1 MSWQNSPMGAP
12 QQPMAAPQQPMA
24 AAQQVAYEPH
34 PFIGGRASALRAL
47 AAWRAAVPDAPRV
60 ALLTG
65 SPGCGSS
72 RLLTGFL
79 MLCDPGHRERID
91 LTRLD
96 PWTVPP
102 ALPAPAVPSAAG
114 LTPAQLLWVLADHYG
129 IDVARDAEVYEALG
143 AGERV
148 IVVPDVDEAGPVRAG
163 RGPERMA
170 RELLLP
176 LAGLPSVR
184 LLAEVPRAVAA
195 EIAAALPAGT
205 AQVIDLDAPE
215 HADLHGLTL
224 QTQIALDP
232 NFGAPRLPFTEDPQ
246 MRLWLAQGIASR
258 TATGSG
264 GSRLTAQLAVSAH
277 LLAPEPPPNAA
288 LFPAGPADA
297 VAMHA
302 QRLGADP
309 TLLPAMLAPLAL
321 AEGEGLPLPLWA
333 PLASAL
339 AGRDLAP
346 DIANGMPLAGPF
358 VTTVNDEDAAEPTLI
373 TLAHPALGEAIRA
386 ALPDVRAA
394 HLSLAMELLE
404 RVPEEGWEQADA
416 YVRDGIVGHL
426 LGAGQLPRLLKDPW
440 LLVHTDPVVLRA
452 ALEEIAPDDRTRAS
466 LPAPGRTYLR
476 IAPLLTRT
484 QAGPEQRA
492 RMLAAAFEEDGLTQ
506 YAAALGSV
514 GRGEGGGPGE
524 VDGPAASGPTAP
536 VIPQRTAPPST
547 TPTPAP
553 PATSPQRTPTV
564 VDYPLAPPEPMT
576 SPATPPQPHQPAH
589 PPAAPEPH
597 PGQGQGQGQPTPA
610 GPPPGRPATGP
621 GNTAVFTY
629 VDPRTGQEAYV
640 TATSAPGK
648 PPAEYQGMAQLGE
661 LRVPVENVVGIHTDL
676 CPGYFP
682 GGYTAN
688 VLLSTFPNASHSHAH
703 PYGRD
708 QASRTEGIAALT
720 SHAQLMSQLAGQQA
734 PPQPL
739 RAPLPHPVPPTH
751 VLPDAELGPLLT
763 QVFGDE
769 KVRRYAPQL
778 LATAA
783 LPDAARATLA
793 TAGLPA
799 DVPLFF
805 LADTDAP
812 GVPPVMGGMF
822 ADARTHLI
830 GTGAQLPPA
839 AADTLATHTRIGTD
853 GMFVITV
860 QRDSGQV
867 WAAMPLDGSLQYVNS
882 SIAAFAY
889 SLATLYATRGH
900 MIDATPHTAG
910 NIVADLQTRL
920 LAIDPNAL
928 SQPDNWWSL
937 IIEQMWHGL
946 F

>member
-12 QQPMAAPQQPMA
+12 QQPMAAPQHPMA

-79 MLCDPGHRERID
+79 MLCDPGHRERLD
-91 LTRLD
+91 LSRLD

-102 ALPAPAVPSAAG
+102 PLPAPAVPSAAG

-163 RGPERMA
+163 RGAERMA
-170 RELLLP
+170 RKLLLP

-246 MRLWLAQGIASR
+246 MRLWLAQAIASR
-258 TATGSG
+258 TATGPG
-264 GSRLTAQLAVSAH
+264 GGRLTAQLAVNAH

-358 VTTVNDEDAAEPTLI
+358 VTTVNDEGAAEPTLI

-386 ALPDVRAA
+386 TLPDVRAA
-394 HLSLAMELLE
+394 HLCLAMELLE
-404 RVPEEGWEQADA
+404 RVPEEGWEQADP

-440 LLVHTDPVVLRA
+440 LLAHTDPVVLRA
-452 ALEEIAPDDRTRAS
+452 ALDEITTQPGVRDS

-484 QAGPEQRA
+484 QAGRRSAPGCWRRRSRRTDSRSTRRRWAQLAGA
-492 RMLAAAFEEDGLTQ
+492 RW
-506 YAAALGSV
+506 AAL
-514 GRGEGGGPGE
+514 
-524 VDGPAASGPTAP
+524 
-536 VIPQRTAPPST
+536 
-547 TPTPAP
+547 
-553 PATSPQRTPTV
+553 
-564 VDYPLAPPEPMT
+564 
-576 SPATPPQPHQPAH
+576 
-589 PPAAPEPH
+589 
-597 PGQGQGQGQPTPA
+597 
-610 GPPPGRPATGP
+610 PPPGRPRLQWSRSARLRSRRHRSQHQHRYRP
-621 GNTAVFTY
+621 PH
-629 VDPRTGQEAYV
+629 PRNAHPPWWT
-640 TATSAPGK
+640 THWPRPSRWRRPRHPLNRTSRHPRPP
-648 PPAEYQGMAQLGE
+648 PPAHHPAARPPARGTP
-661 LRVPVENVVGIHTDL
+661 RSSHT
-676 CPGYFP
+676 
-682 GGYTAN
+682 
-688 VLLSTFPNASHSHAH
+688 STRAPARRPTS
-703 PYGRD
+703 PPPRRP
-708 QASRTEGIAALT
+708 ASRRPGT
-720 SHAQLMSQLAGQQA
+720 
-734 PPQPL
+734 
-739 RAPLPHPVPPTH
+739 RAW
-751 VLPDAELGPLLT
+751 
-763 QVFGDE
+763 
-769 KVRRYAPQL
+769 R
-778 LATAA
+778 
-783 LPDAARATLA
+783 
-793 TAGLPA
+793 
-799 DVPLFF
+799 
-805 LADTDAP
+805 
-812 GVPPVMGGMF
+812 
-822 ADARTHLI
+822 
-830 GTGAQLPPA
+830 
-839 AADTLATHTRIGTD
+839 
-853 GMFVITV
+853 
-860 QRDSGQV
+860 S
-867 WAAMPLDGSLQYVNS
+867 WAS
-882 SIAAFAY
+882 
-889 SLATLYATRGH
+889 
-900 MIDATPHTAG
+900 
-910 NIVADLQTRL
+910 
-920 LAIDPNAL
+920 
-928 SQPDNWWSL
+928 
-937 IIEQMWHGL
+937 
-946 F
+946 